1 MACPETVKQALE
13 ELAAVKKVVMHLA
26 RDEFAVTYNSSQIT
40 PDTLLE
46 TIKKAGYTAQVVT
59 GKEKPGLA
67 ATPNVLPSGFPVLD
81 DALAQARKEG
91 KLVVLDF
98 SAEWCSPCERME
110 KTTFADARV
119 KELLQR
125 CIVVKIDTDKE
136 EKLTQQLGV
145 EGLPDIRFVSPE
157 GKLMHRLRGFQE
169 TDAFANELARFIQLV
184 GREK

>member
-40 PDTLLE
+40 PETLLA
-46 TIKKAGYTAQVVT
+46 TIKQAGYTAQVVT
-59 GKEKPGLA
+59 GREKSALA
-67 ATPNVLPSGFPVLD
+67 ATLTVLPSGFPMLD
-81 DALAQARKEG
+81 DVLVQAKKEG
-91 KLVVLDF
+91 KLIVLDF
-98 SAEWCSPCERME
+98 TAEWCSPCQQME

-119 KELLQR
+119 KELLAR
-125 CIVVKIDTDKE
+125 CVVVKIDTDKE

-145 EGLPDIRFVSPE
+145 ERLPDIRFVSPD
-157 GKLMHRLRGFQE
+157 GKVMHRLRGFQE
-169 TDAFANELARFIQLV
+169 ADAFANELARFIRLV